1 MVGYII
7 LANDLRDMDDIY
19 YNNTMFDGYVMLEQ
33 SSSIFCNRQPITNF
47 CIVTIDNGVVIV
59 VYQYRYHDM
68 LQYLFGNEYW

>member
-7 LANDLRDMDDIY
+7 LANDLREMDDIY
-19 YNNTMFDGYVMLEQ
+19 YNNTMFDGYIMLEQ
-33 SSSIFCNRQPITNF
+33 SSSNRQPITNF